1 MKVLSDADI
10 PSGRTQ
16 AYDMKRDRSR
26 ATCSQPRRKQLD
38 EMASFNWYAKTEGK
52 GFVRMHELSGE
63 PLIFLATDKQLAD
76 LSRLCTSPVDYS
88 YLSVDPTFN
97 FGEFSV
103 TPTSYRN
110 ILLKN
115 RKTNKSP
122 VFVGPIF
129 IHHSKTKETYSQ
141 FLQKL
146 RFLAR
151 HLENLR
157 VFGTDGE
164 NALSD
169 ALSDS
174 FPGAIHLRCF
184 FTFSEKRRI

>member
-1 MKVLSDADI
+1 
-10 PSGRTQ
+10 
-16 AYDMKRDRSR
+16 MKRDRSK
-26 ATCSQPRRKQLD
+26 ATCSQPRGKELD

-63 PLIFLATDKQLAD
+63 SLILLATDKQLDD
-76 LSRLCTSPVDYS
+76 LSRLCINRLDYY

-110 ILLKN
+110 IILKN

-141 FLQKL
+141 FFQKL
-146 RFLAR
+146 KCLALMEKLHSLMHFLIVSLA
-151 HLENLR
+151 
-157 VFGTDGE
+157 
-164 NALSD
+164 
-169 ALSDS
+169 
-174 FPGAIHLRCF
+174 P
-184 FTFSEKRRI
+184 FTFAVFYIFVKTSRPSWHLSG